1 MSHRPETI
9 ISTHYFFQQ
18 SHRAGEGDDRI
29 VESIYDSLVGAFDED
44 RDMITA
50 QARNMALNPQA
61 RMMPLAIDSALLQ
74 FRRLV
79 EREIAAESVR

>member
-1 MSHRPETI
+1 
-9 ISTHYFFQQ
+9 
-18 SHRAGEGDDRI
+18 
-29 VESIYDSLVGAFDED
+29 
-44 RDMITA
+44 MITA